1 LTKTET
7 AVLRELTQGSALK
20 THRELNGRKT
30 CQLHRLTGPAITVD
44 WATVARLK
52 ERGLID
58 SNKKFPVAT
67 YLLTEQGRRL
77 AELLFN
83 KPVRPLSAQNY

>member
-1 LTKTET
+1 M
-7 AVLRELTQGSALK
+7 AVLRELTQGSTLK
-20 THRELNGRKT
+20 THREMDGRKT
-30 CQLHRLTGPAITVD
+30 CRLHQLTGPAIAVD
-44 WATVARLK
+44 WAAVARLK

-83 KPVRPLSAQNY
+83 QPVRPLSAQNY